1 MYSRAQVNLLQEKT
15 GKPGQRLVRVTN
27 MNILYQ
33 SVDVFQ
39 GPGEPTA
46 GEDREAWPKA
56 GQGHQHE
63 WHRWRC
69 GRLPGVNIF

>member
-1 MYSRAQVNLLQEKT
+1 MHSRAHVNLLQE
-15 GKPGQRLVRVTN
+15 KPGQRLVRVTN
-27 MNILYQ
+27 MNVLYQ
-33 SVDVFQ
+33 SVGVFQ

-63 WHRWRC
+63 C
-69 GRLPGVNIF
+69 TVLIY

>member
-27 MNILYQ
+27 MNVLNQ
-33 SVDVFQ
+33 SIDVFQ

-56 GQGHQHE
+56 GQGYQHE
-63 WHRWRC
+63 C
-69 GRLPGVNIF
+69 TVPIC